1 MALGRPPRI
10 VWLLPVAFVIHDAEE
25 FVTWKAWLAEH
36 GTTVSQWLQRLFG
49 TDPAAPLQPMSD
61 TSVLRAMSLIFALL
75 FVATAAF
82 SIWPRPATRLVF
94 LVVLG
99 GFFLHGFVH
108 LAQAIVVG
116 GYTPGVVT
124 ALLVVIPCSMLIYR
138 RMSARKRIPAR
149 LAIFTAAVGGLLILP
164 AILLALSLGRA

>member
-1 MALGRPPRI
+1 MALRRPARI
-10 VWLLPVAFVIHDAEE
+10 MWLLPVAFVIHDAEE

-36 GTTVSQWLQRLFG
+36 GATVAQWLQRSFG
-49 TDPAAPLQPMSD
+49 ADPVAGLQAMSD
-61 TSVLRAMSLIFALL
+61 AAVLRAMCVIFALL

-82 SIWPRPATRLVF
+82 SAWPRPATRLIY

-108 LAQAIVVG
+108 LAQAIAVG

-124 ALLVVIPCSMLIYR
+124 ALLVVIPCSILIYR
-138 RMSARKRIPAR
+138 GMSAREPMPAR
-149 LAIFTAAVGGLLILP
+149 LIIGTAAIGALLILP
-164 AILLALSLGRA
+164 AILLALSLGRS